1 MMIHSRTTLKRKWI
15 DRFSGDT
22 ELDEKPIDAESQGDE
37 FTAKDAFFLGGAM
50 GFGYCQKTKT

>member
-1 MMIHSRTTLKRKWI
+1 LKRKWI